1 MATHILRAI
10 KGGDQ
15 MNKPVTIPLPQPSVS
30 AAPDHRFVLHLVG
43 KENLPTDGA
52 TALHVDDALEDVTD
66 EIEDLWD
73 NVPV

>member
-1 MATHILRAI
+1 
-10 KGGDQ
+10 

-30 AAPDHRFVLHLVG
+30 AASDDRVYLHLVG
-43 KENLPTDGA
+43 KETGPSESAPEPRIHD
-52 TALHVDDALEDVTD
+52 TAEDVTD